1 MSLKDK
7 CGACKWYYSQL
18 EPHNT
23 VGHYCYRHNAQH
35 TSPTTKKCAYYRPYG
50 FMPEEGKGLCFADFV
65 EQCRVFYL
73 TKLKPLGYVDIEF
86 DDLTITT
93 RPNPVAFYHMEVSR
107 LDPRRNN
114 EKVCALML
122 SYSAGDEK
130 PLMLFE
136 NMCSFDYIPK
146 EYGDLRKPEMPEQAP
161 QFVYGYYSRL
171 GDALNSMLKGCSI
184 DLRKPIELYY

>member
-18 EPHNT
+18 EPDNT
-23 VGHYCYRHNAQH
+23 VGHYCYRFSTKS
-35 TSPTTKKCAYYRPYG
+35 TSPTTEKCLYFRPYG
-50 FMPEEGKGLCFADFV
+50 FIPEEGKGLCFADFV

-86 DDLTITT
+86 EDLTCTT

-122 SYSAGDEK
+122 SYSVGDEK

>member
-7 CGACKWYYSQL
+7 CGACKWLYSQL
-18 EPHNT
+18 EPDNT
-23 VGHYCYRHNAQH
+23 VGYYCYRGRTQKTKINA
-35 TSPTTKKCAYYRPYG
+35 SKCAYYRPFG
-50 FMPEEGKGLCFADFV
+50 FMPDNDKALSYADFV
-65 EQCRVFYL
+65 EQCRAFYL
-73 TKLKPLGYVDIEF
+73 TKLKPLGYCDIEF
-86 DDLTITT
+86 DDLTCTT
-93 RPNPVAFYHMEVSR
+93 RPNPVAFYHMELYR
-107 LDPRRNN
+107 LDPRHDNK
-114 EKVCALML
+114 KVCALML
-122 SYSAGDEK
+122 SYSAGDKK

-146 EYGDLRKPEMPEQAP
+146 EYGDLHKPEMPEQAP

>member
-18 EPHNT
+18 EPDNT
-23 VGHYCYRHNAQH
+23 VGHYCYRGRTQ
-35 TSPTTKKCAYYRPYG
+35 TTRPNEKKCPYYRPFG
-50 FMPEEGKGLCFADFV
+50 FMPEDGKGLCFADFV

-93 RPNPVAFYHMEVSR
+93 RPNPVAFYHMEIYR
-107 LDPRRNN
+107 NDPRHNN
-114 EKVCALML
+114 EKVCALAL
-122 SYSAGDEK
+122 SYSAGDVK

-161 QFVYGYYSRL
+161 QFVYGYFTRL